1 MIDPLIFGFRER
13 FERDADFLA
22 SAPGRVNIIGEH
34 TDYNDGLVLPAAIEQ
49 RTWIAGARRGD
60 RTVRLA
66 ALDLSGETEFD
77 LDAVA
82 PSTTEPWS
90 NYVRGVAAGLV
101 AAGYP
106 VTGLDAAIVSEVP
119 IGSGLSSSAALQ
131 MAAVQAFAAA
141 GGFIVPEGEAARIGQ
156 RAEHTFVGTMCG
168 LMDQLA
174 SVLGQPDHLL
184 LIDCRDLSHRA
195 VPLSPEASILI
206 ADTGVRRTLSRSAY
220 NERRAQCEEAASA
233 MGVPAL
239 RDATLAMLAVAQ
251 VPDVVARRAE
261 HVISENERVV
271 QAVCALEQGALADV
285 GRLMNASH
293 ESLRLLYEVS
303 SPELDLMVSLL
314 RQQPGCLGARLTGAG
329 FGGCAVAL
337 MESGAV
343 EAAVPPITAR
353 YRAQTGL
360 APALYVTRAAA
371 GAHVTPI

>member
-1 MIDPLIFGFRER
+1 
-13 FERDADFLA
+13 
-22 SAPGRVNIIGEH
+22 
-34 TDYNDGLVLPAAIEQ
+34 
-49 RTWIAGARRGD
+49 
-60 RTVRLA
+60 
-66 ALDLSGETEFD
+66 
-77 LDAVA
+77 
-82 PSTTEPWS
+82 
-90 NYVRGVAAGLV
+90 
-101 AAGYP
+101 
-106 VTGLDAAIVSEVP
+106 
-119 IGSGLSSSAALQ
+119 
-131 MAAVQAFAAA
+131 
-141 GGFIVPEGEAARIGQ
+141 
-156 RAEHTFVGTMCG
+156 
-168 LMDQLA
+168 
-174 SVLGQPDHLL
+174 
-184 LIDCRDLSHRA
+184 
-195 VPLSPEASILI
+195 
-206 ADTGVRRTLSRSAY
+206 
-220 NERRAQCEEAASA
+220 
-233 MGVPAL
+233 
-239 RDATLAMLAVAQ
+239 MLAVAQ
-251 VPDVVARRAE
+251 VSDVVARRAE